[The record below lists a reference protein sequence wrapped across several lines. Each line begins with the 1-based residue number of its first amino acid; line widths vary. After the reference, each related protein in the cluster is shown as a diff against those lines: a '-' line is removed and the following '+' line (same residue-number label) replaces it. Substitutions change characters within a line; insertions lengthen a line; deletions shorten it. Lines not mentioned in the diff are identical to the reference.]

1 MSIWM
6 RSHLLQSSA
15 CFLKWTPVAIWS
27 CGVCSQTWHSIFN
40 PLSLFS
46 SKWQT
51 WNKRL
56 TSLQMLFVIAQSHTF
71 VPKSSPFNRDYSRR
85 KEAMLVE
92 RSQERWKVLP
102 SRHCTKLAVSMGIQ
116 PLDLHHRCFRA
127 FFFLI
132 VFLWGL
138 ASVAEF
144 RSISIWW
151 NVMLALPTC
160 DTKECLDESWQS
172 EDEECSLQIVGVS
185 RRVRLMTILLNLL
198 PRSILACCIFLVGV
212 QYLLSVRNIS
222 DLILNSLALTFLV
235 TVDEMLFAAFAGE
248 QNAAWIE
255 SAKPIRGRSFRCVDR
270 MLALT
275 HLPFGMFMFFPIL
288 IWLSYYI
295 IRNQIT
301 TVLLAEATYCLCDL
315 AGSHCLASHTL
326 SM

>member
-1 MSIWM
+1 MEGTTIKT
-6 RSHLLQSSA
+6 LYQASSVYGDPT
-15 CFLKWTPVAIWS
+15 F
-27 CGVCSQTWHSIFN
+27 G
-40 PLSLFS
+40 
-46 SKWQT
+46 
-51 WNKRL
+51 L
-56 TSLQMLFVIAQSHTF
+56 TSPMFQGFL
-71 VPKSSPFNRDYSRR
+71 
-85 KEAMLVE
+85 
-92 RSQERWKVLP
+92 
-102 SRHCTKLAVSMGIQ
+102 
-116 PLDLHHRCFRA
+116 
-127 FFFLI
+127 FLI

-160 DTKECLDESWQS
+160 DTKECLDESWES

>member
-56 TSLQMLFVIAQSHTF
+56 TSLQMLFVIAQSLTF

-102 SRHCTKLAVSMGIQ
+102 SRHYTKLAVSMGIQ

-127 FFFLI
+127 FFFWLSS
-132 VFLWGL
+132 FGGWHQWPSF
-138 ASVAEF
+138 A
-144 RSISIWW
+144 
-151 NVMLALPTC
+151 
-160 DTKECLDESWQS
+160 
-172 EDEECSLQIVGVS
+172 VS
-185 RRVRLMTILLNLL
+185 
-198 PRSILACCIFLVGV
+198 
-212 QYLLSVRNIS
+212 
-222 DLILNSLALTFLV
+222 
-235 TVDEMLFAAFAGE
+235 
-248 QNAAWIE
+248 
-255 SAKPIRGRSFRCVDR
+255 
-270 MLALT
+270 
-275 HLPFGMFMFFPIL
+275 PFGGMLCWHFQRVIQ
-288 IWLSYYI
+288 
-295 IRNQIT
+295 RNAWMR
-301 TVLLAEATYCLCDL
+301 V
-315 AGSHCLASHTL
+315 GKVRMKNVHCKS
-326 SM
+326 